1 MLLYDNSDVPF
12 DTLQVIGFNQIA
24 DRRSLPILPFNLV
37 DRRSRPVL
45 LKQPLGCVPVVSALS
60 RDSTSR
66 AIPDESSPTPSLK
79 PLNGVT
85 SSVKVLEVRIG
96 KSVPIYGLVFELV

>member
-24 DRRSLPILPFNLV
+24 DQRNLPIGEVCLRRSLSILL
-37 DRRSRPVL
+37 
-45 LKQPLGCVPVVSALS
+45 QQHLGCQAVSAGS
-60 RDSTSR
+60 RDSTSHAR
-66 AIPDESSPTPSLK
+66 RVIADAFIK